1 MRKSYL
7 VAFVLAVLFG
17 PLGLFYTSTAAA
29 LGFIIFGVL
38 LGLSTCSTA
47 FVGATAT
54 IAGDLVVRQGVT
66 EVVAASILAGLLL
79 WGLSII
85 TNLLLVSRY
94 NKKQKIEET
103 RHREIISA
111 AKRD

>member
-7 VAFVLAVLFG
+7 AAFVLAVLFG

-29 LGFIIFGVL
+29 LGFLIFGLL

-47 FVGATAT
+47 FVRVSAEITGDMGIVQNADEVGASL
-54 IAGDLVVRQGVT
+54 IGV
-66 EVVAASILAGLLL
+66 GFLL
-79 WGLSII
+79 WGLAII
-85 TNLLLVSRY
+85 VNLLLVSRY